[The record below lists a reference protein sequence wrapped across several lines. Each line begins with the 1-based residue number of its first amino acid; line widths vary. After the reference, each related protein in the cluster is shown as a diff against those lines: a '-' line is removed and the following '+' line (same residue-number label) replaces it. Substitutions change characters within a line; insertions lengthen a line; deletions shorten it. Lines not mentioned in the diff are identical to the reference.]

1 MAVKDNYDYINIV
14 NAINNSVGGL
24 YNYTFPIVNDDNF
37 KAMGAVLNDAPLQI
51 QNAWIETLMNVACKT
66 LIHRVYPDCNPF
78 RYLYG
83 YDIGLEGND
92 SQYVREVAID
102 QFVPV
107 AYEACSGADSF
118 FKCEPPKVRVQYICN
133 ILRSKYPVKVNADL
147 LVSAFADV
155 EEFGRFYN
163 AITERMVYDM
173 EQDDK
178 EAVMALLDG
187 VIEGGN
193 IYLVPQARP
202 VDSSTALNFAKTL
215 EQMQYDLSF
224 YRTREYNMNRLSTST
239 DPDRAVLIVAGDVIA
254 TQNKYNVAWAFNESV
269 LKLLQDGRM
278 IKIGSKGIADNRV
291 YCIYTDEGY
300 FKINNI
306 KGFPKFRNFDNPDDL
321 TQSKWLHNWKR
332 LAISYFSNAI
342 AFAAPEDI
350 GVESVKIHVKDDKV
364 ATVKKGGFLLM
375 GLAEVTP
382 AEGKICDAVCTY
394 SMTGA
399 TDPTTRIDKFSGDI
413 YVGKDETAT
422 QLTVTA
428 TSHLDSTKTNQITV
442 TVTD

>member
-1 MAVKDNYDYINIV
+1 MAVKNNYDYINIV

-37 KAMGAVLNDAPLQI
+37 KAMGAVLSDAPLQI
-51 QNAWIETLMNVACKT
+51 QNAWIDTLMNVACNTVIRK
-66 LIHRVYPDCNPF
+66 VYPDYNPF

-83 YDIGLEGND
+83 YDIGLEGDD

-102 QFVPV
+102 QIVPV
-107 AYEACSGADSF
+107 AYEACGGADNF

-133 ILRSKYPVKVNADL
+133 ILRSKYVVSVNPDL
-147 LVSAFADV
+147 LISAFASDKD
-155 EEFGRFYN
+155 FGRFYDG
-163 AITERMVYDM
+163 ITERMMYDM

-178 EAVMALLDG
+178 EAIMAMLDA
-187 VIEGGN
+187 VVEGGN
-193 IYLVPQARP
+193 IYLIPQARP
-202 VDSSTALNFAKTL
+202 VDSSTALAFSSHL
-215 EQMQYDLSF
+215 EELQYDLAF

-239 DPDRAVLIVAGDVIA
+239 NPDRAVLIVSGDVIA

-278 IKIGSKGIADNRV
+278 IKIGSKGIADNKI
-291 YCIYTDEGY
+291 YCIYTDEEY
-300 FKINNI
+300 FKINNV
-306 KGFPKFRNFDNPDDL
+306 KGFPKFRTWDNPDDL
-321 TQSKWLHNWKR
+321 TQKRWIHNWKR
-332 LAISYFSNAI
+332 FAISYFSNAI

-350 GVESVKIHVKDDKV
+350 GVESVKIHVKDDKA

-382 AEGKICDAVCTY
+382 VEGKICDAVCTY
-394 SMTGA
+394 TMTGA

-413 YVGKDETAT
+413 YVGKNETAT
-422 QLTVTA
+422 ELTVTA
-428 TSHLDSTKTNQITV
+428 ASHLDGTKTATLTV